1 MHFSCKIK
9 KFYEGMQVYEHLLD
23 DEKAI
28 HIPFALSFTVTIA
41 TINDQLKTFLMDLEK
56 KECQEI
62 PDIDFDLMTNV
73 YNIMSPKLKRD
84 MAALGNKTVQQILEE
99 LFGEQLDKT
108 PAELHTFVY
117 DNTVL
122 MTEYLK
128 KIHMGLERA
137 DGMLFVDYVC
147 RHIREHN
154 WEDIESNYLKWKN
167 FTEPAWDQLME
178 KQEQEL
184 EKYLEKGIMRFA
196 PLPSNS
202 KLSKVDYASH
212 LELLECNFTD
222 RDEYKV
228 AYTQFRLFATRKDG
242 MLTVNLKK
250 YGKYIFKNFS
260 KFSEGQKVALF
271 ELIVILNLIHKDMVA
286 LKPELSKYLMSG
298 NNSLQS
304 LENTKLFAP
313 YFHIKEMLKGEWFKD
328 LRTDAKYNDNW
339 ANAFA
344 EGLMRSEYGGQISDE
359 WKEKSD
365 KIKGYVIGCL
375 KEAGVFKEKVSNDSI
390 ARDAAI
396 ISKTRTFAKW
406 IGKGARE
413 QPYMEWIKKHVNDYC
428 K

>member
-41 TINDQLKTFLMDLEK
+41 TINDQLKTYLMDLEK
-56 KECQEI
+56 GECQEI
-62 PDIDFDLMTNV
+62 PDIDFDLVTNV
-73 YNIMSPKLKRD
+73 FNIMSPKLKRD
-84 MAALGNKTVQQILEE
+84 MAALGNKTIQQQLEE
-99 LFGEQLDKT
+99 LFGEQLNKT
-108 PAELHTFVY
+108 PAELHRFVY

-128 KIHMGLERA
+128 KIRMGLEHA

-147 RHIREHN
+147 RHIREQN

-286 LKPELSKYLMSG
+286 LKPELSKYMMAG

-328 LRTDAKYNDNW
+328 LRTDAKYNGKW
-339 ANAFA
+339 ADAFA
-344 EGLMRSEYGGQISDE
+344 EGLIRSEYGSQIADD
-359 WKEKSD
+359 WKEKANQL
-365 KIKGYVIGCL
+365 KGYVIGCL
-375 KEAGVFKEKVSNDSI
+375 KEAGVIKASISNDSI
-390 ARDAAI
+390 AKVAGIMEKSRSF
-396 ISKTRTFAKW
+396 SKY
-406 IGKGARE
+406 IGKESQE
-413 QPYMEWIKKHVNDYC
+413 QPYAGWILKHVNDYC
-428 K
+428 